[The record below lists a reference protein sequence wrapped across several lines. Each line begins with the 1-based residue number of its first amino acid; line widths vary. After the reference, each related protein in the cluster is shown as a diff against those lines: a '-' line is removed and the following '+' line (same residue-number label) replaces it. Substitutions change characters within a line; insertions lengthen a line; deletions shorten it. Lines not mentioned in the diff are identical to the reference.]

1 MRKVIQEIHGVID
14 VIELNKRSIECQNG
28 KRFLWTVSIF
38 MQTPFPEGGMEIE
51 QSKIDQFQQ
60 GGNLKF
66 DELIIRDFAS
76 NASDLSDSDPL
87 TVNKKIDIRSTTA
100 NKTYKILGQK
110 IN

>member
-66 DELIIRDFAS
+66 DSWNLNNNFMFKFVNLIIISVIFQIFKNLIA
-76 NASDLSDSDPL
+76 
-87 TVNKKIDIRSTTA
+87 
-100 NKTYKILGQK
+100 
-110 IN
+110 

>member
-60 GGNLKF
+60 GGIFIFNFISSLYIYV
-66 DELIIRDFAS
+66 II
-76 NASDLSDSDPL
+76 
-87 TVNKKIDIRSTTA
+87 
-100 NKTYKILGQK
+100 Y
-110 IN
+110 INS

>member
-1 MRKVIQEIHGVID
+1 MID

-60 GGNLKF
+60 GGKLF
-66 DELIIRDFAS
+66 
-76 NASDLSDSDPL
+76 
-87 TVNKKIDIRSTTA
+87 
-100 NKTYKILGQK
+100 
-110 IN
+110 